1 MPDST
6 MAVEEVTTGV
16 SEIIAVLGSLA
27 LWLQAVGVIVV
38 AWIIFEVIA
47 LHINRKRMREVYKIK
62 EDMRRI
68 ERKID
73 RVLKCVR

>member
-1 MPDST
+1 M
-6 MAVEEVTTGV
+6 VLNEVDTGIG
-16 SEIIAVLGSLA
+16 EIIRTIGDLA
-27 LWLQAVGVIVV
+27 LWLQTLGIIVV

-47 LHINRKRMREVYKIK
+47 LHLNRRRMREVYKIK

-73 RVLKCVR
+73 RILKNTE

>member
-1 MPDST
+1 
-6 MAVEEVTTGV
+6 MAVDEVSVGV
-16 SEIIAVLGSLA
+16 TEIIRTLGSLA

-62 EDMRRI
+62 HDMSRI

-73 RVLKCVR
+73 RILRQTA